1 MASCSSP
8 GSSEPHVSLDR
19 HSGPKAPQELVIDTK
34 TLAATIATIAEEKK
48 GVDLAVYE
56 VADTI
61 KVADYFVV
69 VTGTSRPH
77 VRALYEDIHHRLKR
91 LGERHSRAEGADLGW
106 WVLLDYSDVVVHIQQ
121 EEARDY
127 YGLDGLY
134 GDCPKMDWKAI
145 EVTETGALQDAEPT
159 L

>member
-1 MASCSSP
+1 MSSFL
-8 GSSEPHVSLDR
+8 GSSEPLLRS
-19 HSGPKAPQELVIDTK
+19 PVIDSK
-34 TLAATIATIAEEKK
+34 TLAATVAKIAEEKK
-48 GVDLAVYE
+48 GVDLAVYD

-91 LGERHSRAEGADLGW
+91 LGEGHSRAEGADLGW

-121 EEARDY
+121 EEARGY
-127 YGLDGLY
+127 YGLDDLY
-134 GDCPKMDWKAI
+134 GDCDKLEWESIP
-145 EVTETGALQDAEPT
+145 VTETGALEPG
-159 L
+159 